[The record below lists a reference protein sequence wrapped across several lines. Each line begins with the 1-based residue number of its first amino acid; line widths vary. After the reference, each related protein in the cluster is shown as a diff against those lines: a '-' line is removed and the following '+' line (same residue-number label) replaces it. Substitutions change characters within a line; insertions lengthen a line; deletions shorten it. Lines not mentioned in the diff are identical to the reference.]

1 MHNVLALILGGGRG
15 TRLYPLTKERS
26 KPAVSLAGKYR
37 LIDIPISNC
46 LNAGV
51 NRIFVLTQF
60 LAQSLN
66 RHVAQT
72 YRFDP
77 YRRGFVNILSAE
89 QTDSE
94 ESDWYQGTAD
104 AVRKTLRHTKRFRF
118 NEYMILS
125 GDHIYRMD
133 YAKMIR
139 EHRERGAEVTIAAL
153 EVPREK
159 VPELGV
165 MELDDAGRIRRFVEK
180 PGDPKVID
188 KLEIPPEYF
197 RHRGEPERKGLF
209 VANMGVYVFNRQAM
223 QELLMEHADAEDFG
237 KQILP
242 LAVER
247 GLAVYGYRFNDYWE
261 DIGTI
266 RSFFEANLGFT
277 DPVPKFSFYDEIR
290 PIFTRPRFLPP
301 SKINSA
307 SIERA
312 LIGEGC
318 ILEGAT
324 VIHSVVG
331 IRSVVREGAR
341 IEESVLMGADY
352 YDSPSLSDA
361 SRPEGSLDLGIGKN
375 CTIHR
380 AIVDKNARIG
390 DGCTLIGG
398 DRDDTQGENWS
409 LRDGILVI
417 HKEAVIP
424 PRTILNFA
432 G

>member
-46 LNAGV
+46 LNAGI

-66 RHVAQT
+66 HHVAQT

-77 YRRGFVNILSAE
+77 YRRGFVHILSAE
-89 QTDSE
+89 QTDSPD
-94 ESDWYQGTAD
+94 SDWYQGTAD
-104 AVRKTLRHTKRFRF
+104 AVRKTLRHTRRYHFT
-118 NEYMILS
+118 EYAILS

-133 YAKMIR
+133 YAEMVK
-139 EHRERGAEVTIAAL
+139 EHRKHKADVTIAAL
-153 EVPREK
+153 EVPRSK

-165 MELDDAGRIRRFVEK
+165 MELDDEGRIRRFVEK
-180 PGDPKVID
+180 PTDDKVINS
-188 KLEIPPEYF
+188 LEIPPDYF
-197 RHRGEPERKGLF
+197 VKRNEEVQQGLF
-209 VANMGVYVFNRQAM
+209 VANMGVYIFNRKAM
-223 QELLMEHADAEDFG
+223 ETLLLKHSDSEDFG

-242 LAVER
+242 LAVEN
-247 GLAVYGYRFNDYWE
+247 GLRVYGYRFNDYWE

-266 RSFFEANLGFT
+266 RSFFDANLGFT
-277 DPVPKFSFYDEIR
+277 DPVPRFTFYDEIR

-301 SKINSA
+301 TKINSA

-312 LIGEGC
+312 LVGEGC
-318 ILEGAT
+318 ILEGAG
-324 VIHSVVG
+324 IKRSIVG
-331 IRSVVREGAR
+331 IRSVVRAGSNV
-341 IEESVLMGADY
+341 EESILMGADY
-352 YDSPSLSDA
+352 YDELGRSDLDRPDNSP
-361 SRPEGSLDLGIGKN
+361 ELGIGRN
-375 CTIHR
+375 CTIRR

-390 DGCTLIGG
+390 EGCTLIGG
-398 DRDDTQGENWS
+398 EKPDNSGDNWT

-417 HKEAVIP
+417 HKDAVIQP
-424 PRTILNFA
+424 GTVLDF

>member
-46 LNAGV
+46 LNAGI

-66 RHVAQT
+66 HHVAQT
-72 YRFDP
+72 FRFDP

-94 ESDWYQGTAD
+94 GSDWYEGTAD
-104 AVRKTLRHTKRFRF
+104 AVRKTLHHTKRYHFT
-118 NEYMILS
+118 EYAILS

-133 YAKMIR
+133 YAEMVR
-139 EHRERGAEVTIAAL
+139 EHRKHGADVTIAAL

-159 VPELGV
+159 VPQLGV
-165 MELDDAGRIRRFVEK
+165 MEMDDEGRIKRFVEK
-180 PGDPKVID
+180 PSDPKVID
-188 KLEIPPEYF
+188 TLEIPPDYF
-197 RHRGEPERKGLF
+197 LKRGEPVQKGLH

-223 QELLMEHADAEDFG
+223 QNLLMKHSVAEDFG
-237 KQILP
+237 RQILP
-242 LAVER
+242 LAVES
-247 GLAVYGYRFNDYWE
+247 GLKVFGYRFNDYWE

-266 RSFFEANLGFT
+266 RSFFDANLGFT
-277 DPVPKFSFYDEIR
+277 DPVPKFTFYDEVR

-312 LIGEGC
+312 LVGEGC
-318 ILEGAT
+318 ILEGT
-324 VIHSVVG
+324 SIFRCIVG
-331 IRSVVREGAR
+331 VRSVVRAGSR
-341 IEESVLMGADY
+341 IEESILMGADY
-352 YDSPSLSDA
+352 YDTLGRPDLD
-361 SRPEGSLDLGIGKN
+361 RPENSPDLGIGRN
-375 CTIHR
+375 CTIRR

-398 DRDDTQGENWS
+398 DQEEKEGDGWTLS
-409 LRDGILVI
+409 DGILVI
-417 HKEAVIP
+417 HKDAVVP
-424 PRTILNFA
+424 PGTQLNF
-432 G
+432 GG